1 MIKTLI
7 RFQNMDRRWIFLGM
21 ALSIIF
27 PLLYPISF
35 PFKIDER
42 VQAIYDRIEE
52 LEPGDTVYISAD
64 FDPASRPELEPFYR
78 ANLHHLFA
86 KDVNI
91 VIGSLWPFAPPM
103 VNPWLEEI
111 AKDHDK
117 VDGEN
122 FVFLGFK
129 DGRELAI
136 KLIADDVIKAF
147 PKDLKGRETASLSV
161 MKNKKQLKDFALI
174 MSVSAGFP
182 GTREYVLQVQGQYNL
197 EIASATTAVSA
208 PDYVP
213 YYKSGQLFGL
223 AGGMPGSA
231 QYEKLVYDNYG
242 DDPGLVSA
250 KAIATQAL
258 NVLNMGHLFIVLLI
272 LMGNVAFFLT
282 RNIEEA

>member
-1 MIKTLI
+1 MIRQLI

-21 ALSIIF
+21 ALAIVV
-27 PLLYPISF
+27 PLLAPINF

-42 VQAIYDRIEE
+42 VEAIYEKIES
-52 LEPGDTVYISAD
+52 LEAGDTVFISAD

-78 ANLHHLFA
+78 ANLHHFFA
-86 KDVNI
+86 KDVKV

-111 AKDHDK
+111 AADHGK
-117 VDGEN
+117 VDGED

-129 DGRELAI
+129 DGKELAI
-136 KLIADDVIKAF
+136 KLIADDVVKAF
-147 PKDLKGRETASLSV
+147 PKDLKERDTATLPI
-161 MKNKKQLKDFALI
+161 MEGKRQLQDFALM

-197 EIASATTAVSA
+197 DMASATTAVSA

-213 YYKSGQLFGL
+213 YYKSNQLFGL
-223 AGGMPGSA
+223 SGGMPGSA
-231 QYEKLVYDNYG
+231 QYEKLVYDKYG
-242 DDPGLVSA
+242 NDSGLINA
-250 KAIATQAL
+250 RPIATQAL

>member
-21 ALSIIF
+21 ALAIVL
-27 PLLYPISF
+27 PLLYPVNF

-42 VQAIYDRIEE
+42 VESIYDRIEE
-52 LEPGDTVYISAD
+52 LEPGDTVFISAD

-86 KDVNI
+86 KDVKV

-103 VNPWLEEI
+103 VNPWLEDI
-111 AKDHDK
+111 AEDHGK
-117 VDGEN
+117 VDGED

-129 DGRELAI
+129 DGKELAI

-147 PKDLKGRETASLSV
+147 PKDLKERVTADLPI
-161 MKNKKQLKDFALI
+161 MRGKQKLKDFALMI
-174 MSVSAGFP
+174 SVSAGFP
-182 GTREYVLQVQGQYNL
+182 GTKEYVLQVQGQYNL
-197 EIASATTAVSA
+197 EMASATTAVSA

-213 YYKSGQLFGL
+213 YYKSKQLFGL
-223 AGGMPGSA
+223 SGGMPGSA
-231 QYEKLVYDNYG
+231 QYEKLVYDKYG
-242 DDPGLVSA
+242 DDPGLVNA
-250 KAIATQAL
+250 KATATQAL
-258 NVLNMGHLFIVLLI
+258 NVLNMGHIFIVLLI
-272 LMGNVAFFLT
+272 LLGNVAFFLT

>member
-1 MIKTLI
+1 MLDLLI

-21 ALSIIF
+21 ALAIVI
-27 PLLYPISF
+27 PLLFPISF

-42 VQAIYDRIEE
+42 VEAIYDRIEE
-52 LEPGDTVYISAD
+52 LEAGDTVFISAD

-86 KDVNI
+86 KDIKI
-91 VIGSLWPFAPPM
+91 VVASLWPFAPPM

-111 AKDHDK
+111 AAEHGKK
-117 VDGEN
+117 DGED

-129 DGRELAI
+129 DGKELAI

-147 PKDLKGRETASLSV
+147 PKDLKERKTANLPI
-161 MKNKKQLKDFALI
+161 MQGKKQLKDFALI

-197 EIASATTAVSA
+197 EMASATTAVSA

-213 YYKSGQLFGL
+213 YYKSNQLFGL
-223 AGGMPGSA
+223 SGGMPGSA
-231 QYEKLVYDNYG
+231 QYEKLVYFQYR
-242 DDPGLVSA
+242 DDPGLVNA
-250 KAIATQAL
+250 KATATQAL

-272 LMGNVAFFLT
+272 LLGNVAFFLT